1 MLPRI
6 AFATLLLVTFAT
18 AARGETITLTSVRD
32 NTLFED
38 ATGSLSNGSGT
49 DMFCGKISQ
58 GSLRRSVVAFD
69 VSSLPTDAVIDSVR
83 LELHLSRNADFVSRL
98 IRVYRVLLDW
108 GEGASVS
115 AQGLGAPSQVG
126 DATWLHTFYPNSFWS
141 KPGGDFA
148 GTASDSL
155 TVQGVGDYVW
165 NSPGLA
171 SDVHAWTSQS
181 LPNFGWILIGDEST
195 PMTARGFNTHE
206 GAIPP
211 RLVIHYSITTD
222 VKPMTWGKIKIL
234 YR

>member
-6 AFATLLLVTFAT
+6 ALASILLVTFAT
-18 AARGETITLTSVRD
+18 AARGETVTLTSVRD

-38 ATGSLSNGSGT
+38 ATGSLSSGSGT
-49 DMFCGKISQ
+49 DMFCGKITV
-58 GSLRRSVVAFD
+58 GSLRRAVVAFD

-83 LELHLSRNADFVSRL
+83 LELHLSRSADLSPRL
-98 IRVYRVLLDW
+98 IRVYRVLSDW

-115 AQGLGAPSQVG
+115 SQGEGAPSQAG
-126 DATWLHTFYPNSFWS
+126 DATWLHTFFPNSFWS

-148 GTASDSL
+148 GVASDSL
-155 TVQGVGDYVW
+155 TVLGAADYVW

-171 SDVHAWTSQS
+171 SDVHAWTSQI
-181 LPNFGWILIGDEST
+181 LPNFGWILIGEESVPT
-195 PMTARGFNTHE
+195 TARAFNTRE

-222 VKPMTWGKIKIL
+222 VKPMTWGKIKQL

>member
-6 AFATLLLVTFAT
+6 AFATLLLALFAT
-18 AARGETITLTSVRD
+18 AARGETVTLTSIRD

-38 ATGSLSNGSGT
+38 ATGSLSSGSGT
-49 DMFCGKISQ
+49 EMYCGRINS
-58 GSLRRSVVAFD
+58 GPLRRALVKFD

-83 LELHLSRNADFVSRL
+83 LELHLSRSGDPVARPV
-98 IRVYRVLLDW
+98 RVYRVLSDW

-115 AQGLGAPSQVG
+115 SLGAGAPAQAG
-126 DATWLHTFYPNSFWS
+126 DATWLHTFFPNSFWS

-155 TVQGVGDYVW
+155 TVQGTGDYAW
-165 NSPGLA
+165 SSQGLA
-171 SDVHAWTSQS
+171 GDVHGWTSQS
-181 LPNFGWILIGDEST
+181 VPNFGWILIGVEST
-195 PMTARGFNTHE
+195 QPTARSFDTHE
-206 GAIPP
+206 GGIPP
-211 RLVIHYSITTD
+211 RLVVHYSITTD